1 MTSLRILIVDDHA
14 ILREGLKTI
23 LTQIGHH
30 QVAGEASDA
39 PEAMQVLRRDKV
51 DLVLLD
57 VSLPGR
63 SGIDLLKQIKQEFP
77 AIPVLVLSS
86 HPEEQYALRVVRLG
100 AAGYLTKESAPEL
113 LLTAISK
120 VISDGRYITATLAVK
135 LFDEVGRGN
144 SKAPHQK
151 LSDREF
157 EIFKLIARGDGLT
170 EIAKHLHVSVKTVST
185 HRTRILEKT
194 GLRTNAD
201 LTRYALEHGLI
212 G

>member
-23 LTQIGHH
+23 LTQVGHH
-30 QVAGEASDA
+30 QVAGEASNA
-39 PEAMQVLRRDKV
+39 PEAMEVLRRKRV
-51 DLVLLD
+51 DFVLLD

-86 HPEEQYALRVVRLG
+86 HPEDQYALRVVKQG

-113 LLTAISK
+113 LLTAIGK
-120 VISDGRYITATLAVK
+120 VVSDGRYITATLAAK
-135 LFDEVGRGN
+135 LFDEVGGVHTE
-144 SKAPHQK
+144 APHQK

-157 EIFKLIARGDGLT
+157 EIFKLIALGNGLT
-170 EIAKHLHVSVKTVST
+170 DIAARLHVSVKTVST

-194 GLRTNAD
+194 GFTSNAD
-201 LTRYALEHGLI
+201 MTRYALERGLI
-212 G
+212 E